1 MLFNSYIFICV
12 FFPLTMVLWY
22 GFNIMGRHRLAQL
35 VLACLS
41 LCFYG
46 YGHPSY
52 IVLILSS
59 VAVNWLVSLCI
70 AKIGEE
76 RVNYRRLL
84 GLFGIL
90 FNVGLLFYF
99 KYYDFFFSNMNR
111 FLPAQIPLRHIALP
125 LGISFFTFQQI
136 GFMADRMTGQA
147 CHYKLIDYLNYVT
160 FFPQLV
166 AGPIVAHTELV
177 PQFRK
182 IGAGEH
188 RLLDKDDD
196 GRGVWDD
203 IESGLRLLV
212 LGLAKKVLLA
222 DRLGVLVDAGYGAV
236 ASLDALAAL
245 AVMLGYTLQIYLDF
259 GGYCDM
265 ALGLARML
273 RIRLPRNFDSPYR
286 AASIGE
292 FWNRWHMTLNEF
304 FTRYIYIPLGGSR
317 RGTARLLFN
326 IMIVFLISGVWHG
339 AAWSFILWGVA
350 HGLLRCLEQLPLY
363 KRLPVWLRWGVTFL
377 FINLAW
383 VLFRSGSL
391 GTARL
396 FYQRLFSFSGVGIQK
411 VTELAGGAKS
421 LALLLAIM
429 FASLVISLRREAYVY
444 VEEKASTRV
453 RMCVLAAVFALCVVS
468 LSGVTAFLYFNF

>member
-1 MLFNSYIFICV
+1 MLFNSYIFICA
-12 FFPLTMVLWY
+12 FFPLTVVLWY
-22 GFNIMGRHRLAQL
+22 GFNRMGRHRLAQL

-59 VAVNWLVSLCI
+59 VAANWLVSLGI
-70 AKIGEE
+70 AKAGEE
-76 RVNYRRLL
+76 RANCRRLL
-84 GLFGIL
+84 GLTGIL
-90 FNVGLLFYF
+90 FNIGLLFYF
-99 KYYDFFFSNMNR
+99 KYYDFFLSNLNR

-136 GFMADRMTGQA
+136 GFMADRMTGKA
-147 CHYKLIDYLNYVT
+147 CHYNMMDYLNYVT

-166 AGPIVAHTELV
+166 AGPIVAHNELV

-182 IGAGEH
+182 IGTGEQSLFAKDGAG
-188 RLLDKDDD
+188 KD
-196 GRGVWDD
+196 VWDD
-203 IESGLRLLV
+203 IESGLRLFV

-236 ASLDALAAL
+236 SSLDSLSALV
-245 AVMLGYTLQIYLDF
+245 VMLSYTLQIYLDF

-317 RGTARLLFN
+317 RGTARLLLN

-363 KRLPVWLRWGVTFL
+363 RRLPLWLRWGVTFL
-377 FINLAW
+377 FVNLAW
-383 VLFRSGSL
+383 VLFRSGSV

-396 FYQRLFSFSGVGIQK
+396 FYQRLFSFSGAGPGTL
-411 VTELAGGAKS
+411 TELAGGAGS
-421 LALLLAIM
+421 LALLLVILLV
-429 FASLVISLRREAYVY
+429 SLVISLRRETYVY
-444 VEEKASTRV
+444 VTEKASTEV
-453 RMCVLAAVFALCVVS
+453 RMCALAAVFALCVIS